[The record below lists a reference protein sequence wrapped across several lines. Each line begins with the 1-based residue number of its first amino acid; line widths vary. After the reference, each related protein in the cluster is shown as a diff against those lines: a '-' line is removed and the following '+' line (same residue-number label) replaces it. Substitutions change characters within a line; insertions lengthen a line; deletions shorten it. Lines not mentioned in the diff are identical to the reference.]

1 MTSVEPEPG
10 CLAESLHFQNHFII
24 LNKLFGF
31 YFMMFFM
38 SLLLLQDF
46 GRFFQFIFIKI
57 YNMKIL
63 IESFSIVVFQMT
75 NIVEKGH
82 GSLVTICN

>member
-1 MTSVEPEPG
+1 MTSVEPESG

-31 YFMMFFM
+31 YFMMFLM

-46 GRFFQFIFIKI
+46 GRFLAENFNQEFLDCCLSDDKYCRKRPWFA
-57 YNMKIL
+57 
-63 IESFSIVVFQMT
+63 
-75 NIVEKGH
+75 
-82 GSLVTICN
+82 CNHL